1 MTPRRGTARTA
12 VFTALAAVL
21 SFAVA
26 ELGGRALLAFRA
38 GPRAFLYG
46 VVADGS
52 PRRTLA
58 RHDDQRAG
66 YSKYPPDAVLQDFDP
81 VTGDGFRIRVNARG
95 FRGAAPV
102 VPKPAG
108 VVRVVTLGA
117 SSTFGYHAR
126 DGETWPER
134 LQAALATRC
143 PDATWDVVNL
153 GMPHLMADEIAAL
166 FRAEALPLD
175 PDVVTFYEGVNDASL
190 RRDRHRVRRA
200 LRRVDVLRGAWRALR
215 DHLVLVRVADEL
227 ARPHAERWDAAAVR
241 AHAAAR
247 PARFLAALDAIRA
260 ECARRGIRFVVA
272 TQQAT
277 SLEFPRDA
285 LRGMTYAEEEARL
298 ARRLDEGGTVPT
310 PALSF
315 LAHAALMRA
324 ERDWAD
330 ANGVP
335 LVDVVAALD
344 ARRDVLVSWVH
355 LTPEGNALVA
365 AAFAPVVAELACA
378 GGASGATAPGAAAP

>member
-1 MTPRRGTARTA
+1 MTPRRAAARTA
-12 VFTALAAVL
+12 LFTALAMLLALAVTE
-21 SFAVA
+21 FGA
-26 ELGGRALLAFRA
+26 RALLAVRA
-38 GPRAFLYG
+38 GPRALLYG
-46 VVADGS
+46 IAAGGAQ
-52 PRRTLA
+52 RTLA
-58 RHDDQRAG
+58 RHDDQRDG
-66 YSKYPPDAVLQDFDP
+66 YSKYPPGAVLQDFDP
-81 VTGDGFRIRVNARG
+81 VSGEAFRIRVNERG
-95 FRGAAPV
+95 FRGPAPA
-102 VPKPAG
+102 VPKPPG

-134 LQAALATRC
+134 LQAELAARC
-143 PDATWDVVNL
+143 PDAAWDVVNL

-166 FRAEALPLD
+166 FRAEALPLA

-200 LRRVDVLRGAWRALR
+200 LRRVDALRAAWRALR

-241 AHAAAR
+241 AHAASR
-247 PARFLAALDAIRA
+247 PAAFLAALDAIRA
-260 ECARRGIRFVVA
+260 ECARHGIRFVVA

-277 SLEFPRDA
+277 SLEFPRGE
-285 LRGMTYAEEEARL
+285 LRGLTYAQEEGRL
-298 ARRLDEGGTVPT
+298 ARRLEEGGTVPT

-315 LAHAALMRA
+315 LAHAELMRA
-324 ERDWAD
+324 EREWAKAHD
-330 ANGVP
+330 VP
-335 LVDVVAALD
+335 LADVVAALD

-365 AAFAPVVAELACA
+365 QAFAPVVAAVACPGDA
-378 GGASGATAPGAAAP
+378 ATAPR